1 MLSKFVSTDLGLCC
15 CHSTLPTLC
24 NVVWVLQQYCLE
36 ENSTE
41 NSPVVFVFVNRDVFQ
56 QGTALKPAQY
66 QPLVRQVCPD
76 CTSCPSV
83 GLCPQKSRT
92 GLSCCMFH
100 LNFNICLL
108 STLFSAQRDHLDS
121 FTAGSENV
129 RNANYTT

>member
-1 MLSKFVSTDLGLCC
+1 M
-15 CHSTLPTLC
+15 
-24 NVVWVLQQYCLE
+24 
-36 ENSTE
+36 
-41 NSPVVFVFVNRDVFQ
+41 VFVFVNRDVFQ
-56 QGTALKPAQY
+56 RGTALKPAQY

-76 CTSCPSV
+76 CTYCPSV

-129 RNANYTT
+129 RNANHTTQSEREYRTRKSTLRQRPDYSLSCNFPRDFPHDS